1 MLLGLVQYKHIMEG
15 LTTSHVSYTH
25 PIISGIGI
33 SKQYY
38 QTVKEII
45 TKEFSFKQYGFQSGI
60 KEEIF
65 GDLDARHSETTDREK
80 E

>member
-1 MLLGLVQYKHIMEG
+1 MS
-15 LTTSHVSYTH
+15 LTTGHVSHTH
-25 PIISGIGI
+25 MIISGIGI

-45 TKEFSFKQYGFQSGI
+45 TMQFIIEQYGLQSRI
-60 KEEIF
+60 KEEISWHINE
-65 GDLDARHSETTDREK
+65 RYSETADREK

>member
-1 MLLGLVQYKHIMEG
+1 MS
-15 LTTSHVSYTH
+15 LTIGHVSHTH
-25 PIISGIGI
+25 MIISGIGI

-45 TKEFSFKQYGFQSGI
+45 TIQFSIEQYGLQSGI
-60 KEEIF
+60 KEEIS
-65 GDLDARHSETTDREK
+65 GNPDARHSETTNRKK

>member
-1 MLLGLVQYKHIMEG
+1 MVR
-15 LTTSHVSYTH
+15 LTTGHMSHTH
-25 PIISGIGI
+25 MIMSGIGI

-38 QTVKEII
+38 PTVKEII

>member
-1 MLLGLVQYKHIMEG
+1 MMR
-15 LTTSHVSYTH
+15 LTIGHVSHTH
-25 PIISGIGI
+25 MIMSGIGI

-38 QTVKEII
+38 LTVKEII
-45 TKEFSFKQYGFQSGI
+45 TKEFSFEQYGFQSGI

-80 E
+80 EER